1 MAARGDPV
9 RPIDAVAR
17 WSAMNKALVRAF
29 VDLPN
34 DHPVILDD
42 DGLIHAT
49 PRSHSMY
56 GKYTLTTVVAALVYG
71 RTTCPYCWRRQP

>member
-1 MAARGDPV
+1 
-9 RPIDAVAR
+9 
-17 WSAMNKALVRAF
+17 MNKALVRAF

-42 DGLIHAT
+42 SGLIHD
-49 PRSHSMY
+49 SLKCENISDW
-56 GKYTLTTVVAALVYG
+56 TVETIVASALVYG